1 MNDMHVATI
10 YIPYIFHLSEITFL
24 PPGSIYDATQS
35 YDISFYS
42 AGALLF
48 VCAGLHCAVPLVQR
62 LWSQDSRPV
71 SH

>member
-1 MNDMHVATI
+1 M
-10 YIPYIFHLSEITFL
+10 LEGWITAGFPL
-24 PPGSIYDATQS
+24 PGSIYDATQS

-48 VCAGLHCAVPLVQR
+48 VCAGLHCAVPLAQR

-71 SH
+71 KSF